1 MPRIALR
8 LLLAL
13 ALAGLATTAMAVTR
27 VVTDTERAATRQ
39 EIITQLGPAH
49 SYALLIG
56 ISDFDNAGWHNLAG
70 VGPEIQKVGA
80 ALSAQGFTIVP
91 ESRTGR
97 MDHAALKAAIERFFQ
112 TYGQKAEDRLVVYV
126 ATHGYSDPSRPD
138 ADGFLVASDAGA
150 PAAGAVPNGYSVHE
164 LSAALTSIAAQH
176 VFLFFNSCF
185 SGAMLPEPTRAN
197 DSVLANKPV
206 LALSKE
212 TAAWTRDLL
221 AHNAR
226 LVLTAGNASQS
237 VPDVDNP
244 FASAVVDGLSG
255 QADADGDGL
264 VLGTE
269 IAQFVRARVAR
280 ATRLAGHANDPVFA
294 VLPKLVPPAAP
305 RPDAGDRI
313 DYALQGDFIFLSP
326 GGPRPAAEQG
336 VSEQQALLGDKQSR
350 LGTGQSLGCV
360 DCPTMVAIPD
370 AQGLAL
376 SSTEITY
383 AQWDACYREMG
394 CHRYLG
400 DDNLGRGD
408 RPAANMTW
416 LDALEY
422 VTWLGSKTG
431 ADDPCASYRLPNAAE
446 WIGAALYTTAGAA
459 TWPSAVADTQPVCWG
474 CGPGEDGVSSR
485 RVASQ
490 PANAAGLYDMVGNLW
505 EWVADGADPAA
516 PACDLTAIRRSGQC
530 PPGRVMG
537 GSFATEARAL
547 ASIAAGGTAPRTGN
561 DRPWSSPTIGLRV
574 ACNLR

>member
-13 ALAGLATTAMAVTR
+13 VLAAAATASLAVTR

-56 ISDFDNAGWHNLAG
+56 IADFDNAGWHHLEG
-70 VGPEIQKVGA
+70 VGPEIDKVGA

-91 ESRTGR
+91 ESHTGR
-97 MDHAALKAAIERFFQ
+97 IDHAALKAAIERFFS
-112 TYGQKAEDRLVVYV
+112 TYGQNAEDRLVVYI

-176 VFLFFNSCF
+176 VFLFFDSCF

-197 DSVLANKPV
+197 DSMLAAKPV

-244 FASAVVDGLSG
+244 FASAVVDALNGD
-255 QADADGDGL
+255 ADADGDGL

-294 VLPKLVPPAAP
+294 VLPKLVAPALP
-305 RPDAGDRI
+305 RPDAGDRV

-326 GGPRPAAEQG
+326 DGPRPAAEEG
-336 VSEQQALLGDKQSR
+336 ISEQQALLSEKQSR
-350 LGTGQSLGCV
+350 LMSGQSLSCV

-370 AQGLAL
+370 SPTLAL

-394 CHRYLG
+394 CHRYLS
-400 DDNLGRGD
+400 DDDLGRGD

-416 LDALEY
+416 PDALEY

-431 ADDPCASYRLPNAAE
+431 AGDPCASYRLPTAAE
-446 WIGAALYTTAGAA
+446 WTKAALYTTAGDA
-459 TWPSAVADTQPVCWG
+459 TWQTAVADTQPICWG
-474 CGPGEDGVSSR
+474 CGAGEDGAAAM

-505 EWVADGADPAA
+505 EWVADGADPAT
-516 PACDLTAIRRSGQC
+516 PACDLTAIRQSGQC
-530 PPGRVMG
+530 TPGRVMG
-537 GSFATEARAL
+537 GSFATEARVLPA
-547 ASIAAGGTAPRTGN
+547 IATGGVAPRTGN

-574 ACNLR
+574 ACELH